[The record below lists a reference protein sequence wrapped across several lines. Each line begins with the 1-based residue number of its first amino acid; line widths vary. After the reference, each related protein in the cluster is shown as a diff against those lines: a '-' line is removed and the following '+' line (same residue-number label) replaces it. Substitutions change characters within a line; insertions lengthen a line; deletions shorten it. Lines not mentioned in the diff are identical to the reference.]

1 MNLSGHAEAVNNPG
15 RVREM
20 LKQLDPKLVALKR
33 PCLLFFLKVYQ
44 PFTPGYV
51 GEATPFRRND
61 RRVITVFSRTDK
73 IRVFIEREGQLRLF
87 RYPCAF
93 QDDFRTNVVSPMPE
107 RLIAF

>member
-44 PFTPGYV
+44 PFTPGTLV
-51 GEATPFRRND
+51 KPPHSAEMIGE
-61 RRVITVFSRTDK
+61 
-73 IRVFIEREGQLRLF
+73 
-87 RYPCAF
+87 
-93 QDDFRTNVVSPMPE
+93 
-107 RLIAF
+107 